1 MNNSRF
7 CRGQYIGGQWRS
19 PAGSETFAVVNPA
32 TEEVIVNVPAGNRD
46 DIEAA
51 VSAARQAFDS
61 GPWPRMSGAQRGVC
75 LRKIA
80 EIISRRQDELA
91 ELEVLDNGKPLP
103 EAQWDIEDAAGTFEY
118 YAELSEE
125 LDSSSERAVA
135 VPEPRF
141 STTVRKEP
149 IGVAGA
155 IIPWNYPM
163 LMASWKVAPALA
175 AGCSLVLKPSEIT
188 PLTAMALAEIV
199 DEAGLPPG
207 VFNMVTGLGKD
218 AGQALTEHPGVDKLA
233 FTGSVPTGSKIMAVA
248 ARDIKNISLELGGK
262 SPFVIFADS
271 DIEQAVEWIMFG
283 IFWNQGQVCSATSR
297 VLVEESLYPK
307 LMERLVEE
315 AEKISIGEGNQ
326 EGVLLG
332 PLVNADQYSKV
343 LAAIERGLEEGAKIA
358 TGGRRPADLDKGY
371 YLEPTVFTDMTED
384 SWIWREE
391 IFGPVVCVKT
401 FSNEEEAIRLAN
413 DSRFG
418 LAAAVMSKDE
428 QRCERVARAFRAGIV
443 WVNCSQPTFV
453 EAPWGGYKQ
462 SGIGRELGQWG
473 LNNYLETKQITRFN
487 GSEPWAWYI
496 K

>member
-1 MNNSRF
+1 MNSSRF
-7 CRGQYIGGQWRS
+7 CRGQYIDGQWRT
-19 PAGSETFAVVNPA
+19 PAGSDTFAVINPA

-51 VSAARQAFDS
+51 VSAARQAFDY
-61 GPWPRMSGAQRGVC
+61 GPWPQMSGAERGAY

-80 EIISRRQDELA
+80 EIITQRLDELA
-91 ELEVLDNGKPLP
+91 KLEVLDNGKPLP
-103 EAQWDIEDAAGTFEY
+103 EAQWDIEDTAGTFEY
-118 YAELSEE
+118 YAGLAEE
-125 LDSSSERAVA
+125 LDRSAEQAVA
-135 VPEPRF
+135 LPEPRF
-141 STTVRKEP
+141 STTVRKEA

-175 AGCSLVLKPSEIT
+175 AGCTLVLKPSEIT
-188 PLTAMALAEIV
+188 PLTALALAEIV
-199 DEAGLPPG
+199 NEAGLPAG
-207 VFNMVTGLGKD
+207 VLNIVTGLGKD

-297 VLVEESLYPK
+297 VLVEESIYAQ
-307 LMERLVEE
+307 LMERLVTE
-315 AEKISIGEGNQ
+315 AEKICIGEGNQ

-332 PLVNADQYSKV
+332 PLVNSDQYDKV
-343 LAAIERGLEEGAKIA
+343 LSAIERGLEEGAVIA
-358 TGGRRPADLDKGY
+358 TGGRRPPGLDKGY
-371 YLEPTVFTDMTED
+371 YLEPTVFTDMAED

-401 FSNEEEAIRLAN
+401 FSSEAEAVRLAN

-418 LAAAVMSKDE
+418 LAAAVMSKDKR
-428 QRCERVARAFRAGIV
+428 RCERVARAFRAGIV
-443 WVNCSQPTFV
+443 WINCSQPTFV
-453 EAPWGGYKQ
+453 ESPWGGYKQ
-462 SGIGRELGQWG
+462 SGIGRELGEWG
-473 LNNYLETKQITRFN
+473 LNNYLETKQITRFD